1 MTEKKSSDL
10 SRREF
15 FAAAGGVT
23 LASLFANTASAADLP
38 PLGENE
44 SIAVSMGYK
53 VDSTKVDDKK
63 YATHKAA
70 QTCATCRFY
79 QGTAGAASGP
89 CQIFAGKSVAAKG
102 WCQVYAAK

>member
-1 MTEKKSSDL
+1 MSEKKSSDL

-23 LASLFANTASAADLP
+23 LASLLSNAANAAELP
-38 PLGENE
+38 ALLETD

-53 VDSTKVDDKK
+53 TDTAKVDNKK
-63 YATHKAA
+63 YATHKANQA
-70 QTCATCRFY
+70 CANCRFF
-79 QGTAGAASGP
+79 QGDDAMPSGP
-89 CQIFAGKSVAAKG
+89 CQIFAGKSVSTKG

>member
-1 MTEKKSSDL
+1 MSEKKSSDL

-23 LASLFANTASAADLP
+23 LATVLSNPATAADM
-38 PLGENE
+38 PLLKEDD

-53 VDSTKVDDKK
+53 TDTTKVDDKK
-63 YATHKAA
+63 YATHKASQA
-70 QTCATCRFY
+70 CGNCRFY
-79 QGTAGAASGP
+79 QGDAAMPSGP
-89 CQIFAGKSVAAKG
+89 CQIFAGKSVSSKG